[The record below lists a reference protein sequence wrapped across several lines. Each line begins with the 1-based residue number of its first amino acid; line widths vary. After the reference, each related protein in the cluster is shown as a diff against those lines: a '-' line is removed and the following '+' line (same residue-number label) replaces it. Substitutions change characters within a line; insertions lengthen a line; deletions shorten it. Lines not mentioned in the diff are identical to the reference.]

1 MAKFLKAFERMLEG
15 LSTLFAAILG
25 VIVALICLDVLLRNL
40 GWGSLPWLIEL
51 TEYLLYGGTFLAA
64 PWLLRQGGHVRI
76 DIVLANLPKRMA
88 LRLEQVV
95 DVCGLGIT
103 LVLLYYGLSAVVD
116 AYRTDMVQYK
126 TWYVPEWLLLLPIPI
141 GCGLLAGEFLL
152 RALRVEGVAPETL
165 NIADRPGI

>member
-1 MAKFLKAFERMLEG
+1 MARFLKTFERVLEG

-25 VIVALICLDVLLRNL
+25 IIVALICLDVLVRNL

-76 DIVLANLPKRMA
+76 DIVLASLPRRMA
-88 LRLEQVV
+88 IRLEQVV
-95 DVCGLGIT
+95 DVCGVCIT
-103 LVLLYYGLSAVVD
+103 LVLLYYGTAAVFD
-116 AYRTDMVQYK
+116 AYRGAMVQYK
-126 TWYVPEWLLLLPIPI
+126 TWHVPEWLLLLPIPI

-152 RALRVEGVAPETL
+152 RALRVEGAARDTF